1 MLSGSNASE
10 LDEQAY
16 RGAMAVRSE
25 LRAVIEA
32 VMAEEGLRTIAYPTI
47 NRTQGF
53 TVESELGSNSSL
65 SANSGL
71 PTLSIPVGFTSNGLP
86 VGLELLGGFLQ
97 DAELVA
103 IAQPY
108 EAALNSRRAPSTTHA
123 LESGVAPTPQTF
135 ELLFSQPPLHVKAS
149 FGFSMVTNL
158 FVFEVSKEQ
167 PQGQAIAAV
176 TLAVDSNGDGEPNEP
191 IVLNLLSPNVDS
203 ATGSHFISAEFRQAV
218 KERRL
223 YLKVFG
229 DSLPSAGAA
238 QLLE

>member
-71 PTLSIPVGFTSNGLP
+71 PTLSIPVGFTSNG
-86 VGLELLGGFLQ
+86 
-97 DAELVA
+97 
-103 IAQPY
+103 
-108 EAALNSRRAPSTTHA
+108 
-123 LESGVAPTPQTF
+123 
-135 ELLFSQPPLHVKAS
+135 
-149 FGFSMVTNL
+149 
-158 FVFEVSKEQ
+158 
-167 PQGQAIAAV
+167 
-176 TLAVDSNGDGEPNEP
+176 
-191 IVLNLLSPNVDS
+191 
-203 ATGSHFISAEFRQAV
+203 
-218 KERRL
+218 
-223 YLKVFG
+223 
-229 DSLPSAGAA
+229 
-238 QLLE
+238 